1 MAKPLW
7 ARPFLYMLALAMSA
21 FFLLPV
27 YVMIVTSLKPLDEVT
42 LADMWK
48 LPSTVDWSSYA
59 TAFEKLAPNFWNS
72 ILLAALPTLLVY
84 IFLGKYFVRGLLAGS
99 VKG

>member
-1 MAKPLW
+1 MAKQLW
-7 ARPFLYMLALAMSA
+7 ARPFLYLLALAMSV

-48 LPSTVDWSSYA
+48 LPSAVD
-59 TAFEKLAPNFWNS
+59 
-72 ILLAALPTLLVY
+72 
-84 IFLGKYFVRGLLAGS
+84 
-99 VKG
+99 